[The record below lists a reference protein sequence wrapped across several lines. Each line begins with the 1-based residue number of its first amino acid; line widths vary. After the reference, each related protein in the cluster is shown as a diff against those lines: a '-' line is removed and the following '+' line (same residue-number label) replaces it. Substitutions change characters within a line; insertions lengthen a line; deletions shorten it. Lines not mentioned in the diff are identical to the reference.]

1 MRFLI
6 LSFFSL
12 LLASCVNDKSIK
24 KEELTG
30 KWIVFEALRNN
41 KKTNTLEGAFFY
53 FDQNVLTTNF
63 MGGENQAEFQ
73 LNKNLLQLTK
83 GMDYTF
89 HLERSPELGVI
100 VMKTKIQK
108 TEFLFKL
115 KKE

>member
-1 MRFLI
+1 MRFL
-6 LSFFSL
+6 FFIYVCL
-12 LLASCVNDKSIK
+12 FLTSCVSDTSIK
-24 KEELTG
+24 QDELIG
-30 KWIVFEALRNN
+30 KWIVIEALRNN

-53 FDQNVLTTNF
+53 FDQHILTTNF
-63 MGGENQAEFQ
+63 MGGENQAGYQ
-73 LNKNLLQLTK
+73 LTKNVLQLTK

-89 HLERSPELGVI
+89 HLERTPELGVI

>member
-1 MRFLI
+1 MRFLV

-12 LLASCVNDKSIK
+12 LLASCVNDTSIK
-24 KEELTG
+24 QDELTG
-30 KWIVFEALRNN
+30 KWIVMEALRNN

-53 FDQNVLTTNF
+53 FDQHVLTTNF
-63 MGGENQAEFQ
+63 MGGENQAGYQ
-73 LNKNLLQLTK
+73 LTKNVLQLTK

-89 HLERSPELGVI
+89 HLERTPEQGVI

>member
-30 KWIVFEALRNN
+30 KWIVIEALRNN

-53 FDQNVLTTNF
+53 FDQNRFSRNFLSDLKSSLVLAD
-63 MGGENQAEFQ
+63 MLRE
-73 LNKNLLQLTK
+73 K
-83 GMDYTF
+83 M
-89 HLERSPELGVI
+89 
-100 VMKTKIQK
+100 
-108 TEFLFKL
+108 
-115 KKE
+115 

>member
-1 MRFLI
+1 
-6 LSFFSL
+6 
-12 LLASCVNDKSIK
+12 
-24 KEELTG
+24 
-30 KWIVFEALRNN
+30 
-41 KKTNTLEGAFFY
+41 
-53 FDQNVLTTNF
+53 